1 MKPLDKMRNEE
12 NLSEHTDAA
21 GREKS
26 FSVREKLKHM
36 ALGLSSVFKA
46 LFFKPQDAAVGIL
59 VHGQELYAVW
69 VTFEGNVVLH
79 HFHKEKHDTG
89 VFGHERGDAAAKE
102 QKLTRNVRKAVVRR
116 IVSVELAQSEKESSL
131 FSLAESVEVLLIRN
145 GWKDLPVGMAMG
157 ADMTQFYD
165 IPVPLEI
172 KEWKEA
178 AYWELDERL
187 LGDGL
192 SAETSELVFNRDSSG
207 ICHVA
212 AIDRTYFALLRDA
225 FRETGR
231 RIDSF
236 SAFYPRGLSETE
248 DGIVA
253 GEDMLSFSFREIGRT
268 RDRQN
273 LIGEFAPAAAAALCA
288 VGRGKSLG
296 MDFLP
301 KKAKRFLLRYKEL
314 SAMLL
319 ALVLVI
325 LIGFTTFDYYSC
337 HAAKAERKE
346 IEAHLVQMEGD
357 RQSMQQMEASK
368 ERIDRKKAILAKL
381 SENPSPVYSLLVH
394 LGQPDLT
401 VDGVWLETISFSG
414 DGTLSL
420 DGKAYSFDL
429 LASFLKGF
437 EKDTAFF
444 SKPPI
449 LKESEETEDAT
460 GKFVRFKVE
469 MSLQEE

>member
-1 MKPLDKMRNEE
+1 M
-12 NLSEHTDAA
+12 
-21 GREKS
+21 
-26 FSVREKLKHM
+26 
-36 ALGLSSVFKA
+36 
-46 LFFKPQDAAVGIL
+46 FF
-59 VHGQELYAVW
+59 
-69 VTFEGNVVLH
+69 
-79 HFHKEKHDTG
+79 
-89 VFGHERGDAAAKE
+89 
-102 QKLTRNVRKAVVRR
+102 
-116 IVSVELAQSEKESSL
+116 
-131 FSLAESVEVLLIRN
+131 
-145 GWKDLPVGMAMG
+145 
-157 ADMTQFYD
+157 
-165 IPVPLEI
+165 
-172 KEWKEA
+172 
-178 AYWELDERL
+178 
-187 LGDGL
+187 
-192 SAETSELVFNRDSSG
+192 
-207 ICHVA
+207 
-212 AIDRTYFALLRDA
+212 
-225 FRETGR
+225 
-231 RIDSF
+231 
-236 SAFYPRGLSETE
+236 
-248 DGIVA
+248 
-253 GEDMLSFSFREIGRT
+253 FREIGRT
-268 RDRQN
+268 GDRQN
-273 LIGEFAPAAAAALCA
+273 LIGEFAPAATAALCA

-301 KKAKRFLLRYKEL
+301 KKAKRLLLRYKEL

-325 LIGFTTFDYYSC
+325 LIGFTIFDYYRC

-444 SKPPI
+444 PKPPI

-460 GKFVRFKVE
+460 GQFVRFKVE